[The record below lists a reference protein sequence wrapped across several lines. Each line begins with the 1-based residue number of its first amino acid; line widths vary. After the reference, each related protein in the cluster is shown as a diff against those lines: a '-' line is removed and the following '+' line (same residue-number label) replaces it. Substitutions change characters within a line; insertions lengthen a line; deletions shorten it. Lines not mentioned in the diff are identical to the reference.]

1 MKLSKDLPRVNFA
14 RGNLFIT
21 ISQLIFMLFIQTDG
35 FFPSV
40 FFETKGRIQ
49 MKKFILA
56 LDQGTTSSRAIL
68 FDRDGKILSAAQ
80 KEFAQIFP
88 KEGWVEHDPMT
99 IWSTQISVATE
110 AILKIG
116 CSWENIAGIGITNQR
131 ETTIVWDKKTGA
143 PIYNAIVWQ
152 CRRTAE
158 ETDTLLKNGYGD
170 VIQEKTG
177 LLPDPYFS
185 ATKIAWILDNVE
197 GARQKAEAGELCFG
211 TVDTWLLYNLT
222 AGRVHATD
230 YSNASRTMLFNI
242 RTLSWDEELLALF
255 KIPRAM
261 LPSVFPSSHIFGYT
275 DPKLFG
281 ASLPIGG
288 IAGDQQAALFGQ
300 CCFEKGDVKNTYG
313 TGGFLL
319 MNTGETPYIC
329 KNGLLTTI
337 AWGIGNKVEYALE
350 GSVFT
355 CGAAIQWLRD
365 GLKILDSAAD
375 SEYYA
380 SKVSD
385 TGGVFVVPAFT
396 GLGAPHWDPYARGL
410 IIGIGRGTTKNHII
424 RATLESLA
432 YQTADV
438 VHLMEEATGL
448 SVPALKVDG
457 GACKNDLL
465 LSFQADLL
473 GIPIERPA
481 SVESTALGAAYL
493 CGLAVGVY
501 DSFEEIQ
508 KNRAPERIFITE
520 KKEDFRAERMAK
532 WRKAVERSLGWSEI

>member
-1 MKLSKDLPRVNFA
+1 MHIENREAAFLS
-14 RGNLFIT
+14 
-21 ISQLIFMLFIQTDG
+21 
-35 FFPSV
+35 
-40 FFETKGRIQ
+40 
-49 MKKFILA
+49 MKKYILS

-68 FDRDGKILSAAQ
+68 FDKNGCIISTAQ

-88 KEGWVEHDPMT
+88 HEGWVEHDPMT

-110 AILKIG
+110 ALLKIG
-116 CSWENIAGIGITNQR
+116 EGWESIAGIGITNQR
-131 ETTIVWDKKTGA
+131 ETTIVWDRKSGT

-158 ETDTLLKNGYGD
+158 ATEKLEKNGCSEL
-170 VIQEKTG
+170 IRKKTG

-185 ATKIAWILDNVE
+185 ATKIQWILDNVE
-197 GARQKAEAGELCFG
+197 GARERAEAGELCFG
-211 TVDTWLLYNLT
+211 TVDTWLLWNLT
-222 AGRVHATD
+222 GGKSFATD

-242 RTLSWDEELLALF
+242 HTLTWDEELLSLF
-255 KIPRAM
+255 HIPRCM
-261 LPSVFPSSHIFGYT
+261 LPEVHPSSYIFGHT
-275 DPKLFG
+275 DPKLLG

-319 MNTGETPYIC
+319 MNTGYVPYSC
-329 KNGLLTTI
+329 DNGLLTTI
-337 AWGIGNKVEYALE
+337 AWGLNGEITYALE

-365 GLKILDSAAD
+365 GLKILDSAQD

-380 SKVSD
+380 SKVED

-410 IIGIGRGTTKNHII
+410 IIGISRATTKNHII
-424 RATLESLA
+424 RATVESLA

-438 VHLMEEATGL
+438 VAMMEEATGL
-448 SVPALKVDG
+448 TVPALKVDG
-457 GACKNDLL
+457 GACKNNLL

-473 GIPIERPA
+473 GIPVERPA

-493 CGLAVGVY
+493 CGLAVGLYNSV
-501 DSFEEIQ
+501 EEIK
-508 KNRAPERIFITE
+508 KNRAIERIFETD
-520 KKEDFRAERMAK
+520 KDLDFRKTQMKK
-532 WRKAVERSLGWSEI
+532 WRRAVERSLGWAEE